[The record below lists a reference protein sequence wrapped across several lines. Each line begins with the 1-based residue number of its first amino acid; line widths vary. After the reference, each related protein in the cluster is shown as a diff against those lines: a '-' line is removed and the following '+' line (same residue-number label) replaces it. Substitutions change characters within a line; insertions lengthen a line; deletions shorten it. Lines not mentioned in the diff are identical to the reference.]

1 MVMQTDVRSF
11 HVSTGTPAS
20 VSGRV
25 RLKGAVVSNTSSG
38 TPANILFANNVIISG
53 TYNIPGSTTCT
64 VTVAG
69 GHGLVTG
76 DRVWLNFTTG
86 TATDNTYQVTVTAN
100 TTFTVTTA
108 SLTTSGDVSIYAE
121 ALMEVDITNSVPV
134 CVTIPG
140 DGILATDGI
149 FVGVPT
155 NIAATV
161 FYG

>member
-11 HVSTGTPAS
+11 HVSAGTPAS

>member
-11 HVSTGTPAS
+11 HVSTGTPTS

>member
-11 HVSTGTPAS
+11 HVSAGTPAS

-149 FVGVPT
+149 FVGTPT

>member
-1 MVMQTDVRSF
+1 MMQTDVKSF
-11 HVSTGTPAS
+11 HVSTGTPSS

-38 TPANILFANNVIISG
+38 TPANILFANNVVIDG

-76 DRVWLNFTTG
+76 DRVWLNFTSG

-108 SLTTSGDVSIYAE
+108 SLTTSGNVSMYAQV
-121 ALMEVDITNSVPV
+121 LMEVDITNSVPV
-134 CVTIPG
+134 CVNVPG
-140 DGILATDGI
+140 EGILARDGI